1 MEAKKNA
8 EAAQLAIQQQQQ
20 AAAIAEQQ
28 SKEAEIA
35 VQ

>member
-28 SKEAEIA
+28 AKEAEIA